1 MKRVGIIS
9 YFNYYNY
16 GSMLQGFALQYYI
29 KSITNDIECELIN
42 YRGTPP
48 TNSSKWRR
56 FVTRFSRLG
65 YYLLHIKEIYTKSK
79 YAKKFAERNRYF
91 DEFRQNMTV
100 TTNTLYHNKSQLKK
114 NPPIYDIYV
123 TGSDQT
129 WSPNVSGGFEFS
141 PMFLDF
147 AVDGAKKAAYAP
159 SLGVNSFTHKQESYI
174 REKLQGYSFLSC
186 RETGGA
192 VMLSKILG
200 KNVPAV
206 VDPTLLLNKESL
218 KRLAHSPQIGS
229 KYIFCYFL
237 GNRQY
242 YRSFAQQLSN
252 QTGLPI
258 YYIPVNWHDFSN
270 ADNLLWN
277 AGPLDFVGLINNA
290 EYICT
295 DSFHGVAFSS
305 NLNKNFY
312 AFVKHRG
319 SADVGDNSRLF
330 DYLKRIG
337 LENRLLTHYDGGEIN
352 IENIEYSVVNEKI
365 AEEREFSY
373 QYINQIIHL

>member
-29 KSITNDIECELIN
+29 KSVTNDIECELIN
-42 YRGTPP
+42 YRGVPP

-56 FVTRFSRLG
+56 LVTRVSRLG
-65 YYLLHIKEIYTKSK
+65 YYLLHTKEIYTKSK
-79 YAKKFAERNRYF
+79 YAQKLAERNRYF
-91 DEFRQNMTV
+91 DEFLQTMTV
-100 TTNTLYHNKSQLKK
+100 ATKTLYHNKSQLIK

-129 WSPNVSGGFEFS
+129 WSPNVSGGFDLS

-147 AVDGAKKAAYAP
+147 AVDGAKKVAYAP
-159 SLGVNSFTHKQESYI
+159 SLGVNSFTCEQELYI
-174 REKLQGYSFLSC
+174 RKKLQGYSILSC

-192 VMLSKILG
+192 VMLSKILD
-200 KNVPAV
+200 KQIPAV
-206 VDPTLLLNKESL
+206 VDPTLLLNKECWNT
-218 KRLAHSPQIGS
+218 LAHSPRIGK

-258 YYIPVNWHDFSN
+258 YYIPVNWHDFSD

-277 AGPLDFVGLINNA
+277 AGPLDFVGLINDA

-319 SADVGDNSRLF
+319 TADVGDNSRLF

-337 LENRLLTHYDGGEIN
+337 LENRLLTQYDGGEIN
-352 IENIEYSVVNEKI
+352 IEDIDYSMANKKI

-373 QYINQIIHL
+373 QYINQIIQL